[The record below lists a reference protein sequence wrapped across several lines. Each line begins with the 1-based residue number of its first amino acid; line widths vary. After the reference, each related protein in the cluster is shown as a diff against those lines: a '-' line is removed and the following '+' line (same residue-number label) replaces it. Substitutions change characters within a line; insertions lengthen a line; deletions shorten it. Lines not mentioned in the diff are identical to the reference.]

1 MKLKRIGVDK
11 ENQGDDFVAGE
22 EYSAPEEAEPKK
34 EDGDANA
41 PDA

>member
-1 MKLKRIGVDK
+1 MKLKRIGVDR
-11 ENQGDDFVAGE
+11 ENQGDDFKAGE
-22 EYSAPEEAEPKK
+22 EYSAPEEPQPKQ